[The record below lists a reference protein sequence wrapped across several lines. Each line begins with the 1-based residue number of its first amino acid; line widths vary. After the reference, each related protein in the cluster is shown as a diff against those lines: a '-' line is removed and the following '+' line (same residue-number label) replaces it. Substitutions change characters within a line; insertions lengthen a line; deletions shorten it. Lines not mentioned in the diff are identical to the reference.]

1 MNETKVAEA
10 LCLLAAA
17 IKAPMEPAAPTLPA
31 EASAL
36 DWCPIKK
43 CGLPARTVR
52 RAVREREI
60 GASRVGRDLYIC
72 MADVRAYVER
82 RRLDAPRPDE
92 DEVSRAIARRN
103 LRLVTRGGR

>member
-1 MNETKVAEA
+1 MNESKVAEV

-17 IKAPMEPAAPTLPA
+17 IKAPAEPAAPALPA
-31 EASAL
+31 EAPAL
-36 DWCPIKK
+36 DWCPIRS
-43 CGLPARTVR
+43 CGLPERTVR

-92 DEVSRAIARRN
+92 DEVDRAMRAKR
-103 LRLVTRGGR
+103 LRVVGGRGR